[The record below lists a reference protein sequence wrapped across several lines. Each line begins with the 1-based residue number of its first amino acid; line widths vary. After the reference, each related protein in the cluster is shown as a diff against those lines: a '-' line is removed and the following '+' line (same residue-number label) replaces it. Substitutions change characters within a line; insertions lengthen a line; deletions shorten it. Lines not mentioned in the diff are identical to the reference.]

1 MPPSDRS
8 NIRNVFIVLSS
19 NPEKIRGGIYAG
31 PRYTQGDFL
40 TMLSILMKAPRGF
53 IVCPLDSDTHV
64 TMTEDV
70 LAHGIYVM
78 KPGEEGCK
86 CHYPYF
92 LH

>member
-1 MPPSDRS
+1 
-8 NIRNVFIVLSS
+8 
-19 NPEKIRGGIYAG
+19 
-31 PRYTQGDFL
+31 
-40 TMLSILMKAPRGF
+40 MKAPRGF